1 MPRLWP
7 DGCHKASSFLFSAD
21 VISMNSSDCSCC
33 WRRAALIVCVWLGVA
48 ITAQA
53 QGFFNRPTAQPQQ
66 RTTPRKTTTQ
76 TAAPPKAGV
85 PNQMSSTNR
94 PAAGP
99 AAAAA
104 TDSGE
109 AQWIWAPG
117 TDRDK
122 IEPGIVYFRKTF
134 DTSAVD
140 LAMCQITCDDKY
152 DLYVNGQL
160 VGSGN
165 DWRLV
170 QTYDIAKFLV
180 NGRNVISVR
189 AENTDNKSAGLVA
202 RISVRRKGG
211 TDVSYDTDPS
221 WRVNSRELTG
231 WQSSQF
237 NDSRWIQARSFGEFG
252 VAQPWGDKVVAA
264 DGTTTKRFTINNEYR
279 VERLVASEPFKSL
292 LAMAFN
298 EFGEILI
305 SQEKGPIQLVADK
318 DQDGVPETLTNYC
331 ETVTSCQGLL
341 PLSGEVFAVG
351 HGPQGAGLYRISD
364 VDQDGKGEKV
374 VMLFAFE
381 PELGEHGPHGLTLGP
396 DGMIYVMIGNH
407 AKVKTPPSDK
417 SPYRNFYEGDLFTP
431 KYEDPQGH
439 AVGVKAPCG
448 TIVRTDVDGS
458 TVELFAGGFR
468 NAYDLAF
475 NRYGEL
481 FTFDSDME
489 SDILMPWYRPTRV
502 LHVAAGGDYGSRS
515 GWSVWP
521 NYFVDGMPPLL
532 EPGRGSPTGVEFY
545 DDRRYPAKY
554 HGAMFLGD
562 WSQGRILAVRMV
574 PKDGTYQAVS
584 EVFLEGKPLNVIDLA
599 VGPDGWLYFCTGGR
613 DTDGGIY
620 RVVWKGEQP
629 DEPEHKGLMQAL
641 HQPQLNAAYSRQMI
655 AMVQEELGD
664 QWDEQLKAHA
674 SNATKPSD
682 ERTRALDLMLLFGTT
697 IESSYLE
704 RLAEDR
710 DPKVRAKVAYLM
722 GVQPDES
729 LTQRLTSLLTDR
741 DAMVRRTACD
751 AITRGDYQVDAETL
765 VKTLGDERRFVA
777 HAARR
782 AIERQPVDSWKS
794 LMLKSESMR
803 EFLLG
808 STALL
813 TQAPSKANALE
824 VVANAEDF
832 LAGFVTDDDFIDLLR
847 VFELAV
853 SRGGLKRA
861 DVPTLSATL
870 AEEFPAGES
879 RINRELARLIAYFE
893 EPAALPRMIE
903 YLKSDAS
910 DTDKLQVALH
920 LRYITTGWQGNDRIA
935 LLRYFDRAQL
945 LEGGNSVI
953 GYIENVRRDFCKTLP
968 KSERDLV
975 LKDALQM
982 PGSALSVLAVLEQAP
997 DADMVRHLISVD
1009 RAIGEPKNPSEKKL
1023 MTGIVAMLA
1032 ISGHSDAM
1040 AYLRELFD
1048 HAPERRGDL
1057 AMGLAQQ
1064 PQGENWNLLVRS
1076 LGVLDGAAAQ
1086 EVLMALT
1093 KVPQKP
1099 KNHESFRQAIMLGLK
1114 LKENGGQ
1121 HAVKLLGHWTGE
1133 NPAQPGAPLADSL
1146 AAWQSWFA
1154 AQFPESPAAEL
1165 PVESQESRWNYAQL
1179 VTYLTT
1185 DKNGALPGNPVRG
1198 LSVFTKANCSK
1209 CHRFNGTGEAVGP
1222 ELTAVAQRFQRKELI
1237 ESIMFPSQVISDQ
1250 YTSKTVT
1257 TVNGL
1262 TYTGMTAAHA
1272 AEVVILQSNG
1282 EKVTVLK
1289 RDIDEMVPSKKSAMP
1304 EGLLNPLTLE
1314 EIADLVAM
1322 LSTRSQGAATASRPR
1337 P

>member
-1 MPRLWP
+1 M
-7 DGCHKASSFLFSAD
+7 KS
-21 VISMNSSDCSCC
+21 IDCSCC
-33 WRRAALIVCVWLGVA
+33 WRRAALLVGVWLSVGLVA
-48 ITAQA
+48 QG
-53 QGFFNRPTAQPQQ
+53 QGFFNRGNNTQSRPATK
-66 RTTPRKTTTQ
+66 KTNTQ
-76 TAAPPKAGV
+76 TAAPPKAGK
-85 PNQMSSTNR
+85 PQQSPPATRPGTNP
-94 PAAGP
+94 PAAT
-99 AAAAA
+99 A

-122 IEPGIVYFRKTF
+122 IAPGIVYFRKTF

-152 DLYVNGQL
+152 DLYINGQL

-180 NGRNVISVR
+180 NGRNVISIR
-189 AENTDNKSAGLVA
+189 AENTDTASAGLVA

-211 TDVSYDTDPS
+211 TDVSYDTDPT
-221 WRVNSRELTG
+221 WRVNQREVTG
-231 WQSSQF
+231 WQSAQF
-237 NDSRWIQARSFGEFG
+237 NDSRWVQARSFGEFG

-264 DGTTTKRFTINNEYR
+264 DGTTTKRFTINNEYK

-298 EFGEILI
+298 EFGEILV
-305 SQEKGPIQLVADK
+305 SQEKGPIQLIADQ
-318 DQDGVPETLTNYC
+318 DQDGIPETLTTYC
-331 ETVTSCQGLL
+331 EAVTSCQGLL

-364 VDQDGKGEKV
+364 ADQDGKGEKV
-374 VMLFAFE
+374 TMLFAFE
-381 PELGEHGPHGLTLGP
+381 PDLGEHGPHGLALGP

-407 AKVKTPPSDK
+407 AQVKTPPSPK

-439 AVGVKAPCG
+439 AVGIKAPGG
-448 TIVRTDVDGS
+448 TIVRTDIDGAS
-458 TVELFAGGFR
+458 VELFAGGFR

-475 NRYGEL
+475 NRAGEL

-489 SDILMPWYRPTRV
+489 SDMLMPWYRPTRV
-502 LHVAAGGDYGSRS
+502 LHVAAGADYGSRS

-521 NYFVDGMPPLL
+521 NYFVDGLPPIV

-545 DDRRYPAKY
+545 DDHRYPAKY

-574 PKDGTYQAVS
+574 PKDGSYQAVA
-584 EVFLEGKPLNVIDLA
+584 ETFVEGRPLNVVDLA

-613 DTDGGIY
+613 GTDGGVY
-620 RVVWKGEQP
+620 RIVWKGEQP
-629 DEPEHKGLMQAL
+629 PEPEYTGILQAI
-641 HQPQLNAAYSRQMI
+641 HQPQLNSAYSRQLI
-655 AMVQEELGD
+655 ALIQEELGE

-674 SNATKPSD
+674 SNATKPAD
-682 ERTRALDLMLLFGTT
+682 ERTRALDLMLLFGTV
-697 IESSYLE
+697 IESSYLD

-710 DPKVRAKVAYLM
+710 DPKVRAKAAYLM

-729 LTQRLTSLLTDR
+729 HKATLATLLADR
-741 DAMVRRTACD
+741 DALVRRTACD
-751 AITRGDYQVDAETL
+751 SITRGEYQVTIEPL
-765 VKTLGDERRFVA
+765 VKTLGDNHRFVG

-782 AIERQPVDSWKS
+782 AIERQPVEAWKS
-794 LMLKSESMR
+794 LMLKSENMR

-808 STALL
+808 STALMV
-813 TQAPSKANALE
+813 QAPSREHALE

-847 VFELAV
+847 VLELAA

-861 DVPTLSATL
+861 DVPTLSVSL

-879 RINRELARLIAYFE
+879 RINRELARLIAYLQ
-893 EPAALPRMIE
+893 EPSALPRMVE

-920 LRYITTGWQGNDRIA
+920 LRYITDGWQANDR
-935 LLRYFDRAQL
+935 LEMLRYLDRAQL
-945 LEGGNSVI
+945 LEGGNSMA
-953 GYIENVRRDFCKTLP
+953 GYIENVRRDFCRTMP
-968 KSERDLV
+968 KADRDLV
-975 LKDALQM
+975 LKEALKI
-982 PGSALSVLAVLEQAP
+982 PGAALSVLAVLEEAP
-997 DADMVRHLISVD
+997 DQTMVRQLIAVD
-1009 RAIGEPKNPSEKKL
+1009 RAIPEAKNASEKKL
-1023 MTGIVAMLA
+1023 QTAIIAMLA
-1032 ISGHSDAM
+1032 ISGQSDAM
-1040 AYLRELFD
+1040 AYMRELYEQV
-1048 HAPERRGDL
+1048 PERRGDL

-1064 PQGENWNLLVRS
+1064 PQGENWQLLVRS

-1086 EVLMALT
+1086 EVLLALA
-1093 KVPQKP
+1093 KVNQRP
-1099 KNHESFRQAIMLGLK
+1099 KNPESFRQTIMLGLK

-1133 NPAQPGAPLADSL
+1133 NPAQPGAELTDALTS
-1146 AAWQSWFA
+1146 WQGWYA
-1154 AQFPESPAAEL
+1154 VQFPDAPPAEL
-1165 PVESQESRWNYAQL
+1165 PVESQESRWNYQQL

-1185 DKNGALPGNPVRG
+1185 DKNGSLPGNPIRG
-1198 LSVFTKANCSK
+1198 LSVFNKANCTK
-1209 CHRFNGTGEAVGP
+1209 CHRYNGTGEAVGP
-1222 ELTAVAQRFQRKELI
+1222 DLSAVAQRFQRKELI

-1250 YTSKTVT
+1250 YASKTVT

-1262 TYTGMTAAHA
+1262 TYTGMAAAHA

-1282 EKVTVLK
+1282 EKVSVLK

-1322 LSTRSQGAATASRPR
+1322 LSARSQGPATAARPR
-1337 P
+1337 AQ